1 MATMAAI
8 MVEAAAGMLEEAAGS
23 TRKAEDHI

>member
-8 MVEAAAGMLEEAAGS
+8 MVEAAVEMLEGAAGS